1 MLRIVETKGMEAI
14 DYPRLYVG
22 TPIDFGEIKLE
33 KDVEENILIPILKRM
48 GYNNTDWTRQL

>member
-1 MLRIVETKGMEAI
+1 MEAI